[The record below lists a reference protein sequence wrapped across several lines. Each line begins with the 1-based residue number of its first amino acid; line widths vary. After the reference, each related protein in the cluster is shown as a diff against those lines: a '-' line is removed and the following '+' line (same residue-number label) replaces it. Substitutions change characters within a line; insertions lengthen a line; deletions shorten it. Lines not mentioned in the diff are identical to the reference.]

1 MNGDVCVYFLIQTQV
16 HVSKETLRIGL
27 GVYTNMQREFKVVD
41 TTEIE
46 SYEQSCVHNSSHTG
60 VCFEIE

>member
-16 HVSKETLRIGL
+16 HASKEALRIGS

-46 SYEQSCVHNSSHTG
+46 SYEQSCVYNNSHMG
-60 VCFEIE
+60 ACFDIE